1 MGYLNL
7 NHLPKQQILSLFSIP
22 IALNESVL
30 TVFFMLSLKINH
42 HGYYCRN
49 YITSPGT
56 YPISSQASLMEQS
69 TCWRQHESF
78 PRSATAALKGL
89 SGNREFCH

>member
-30 TVFFMLSLKINH
+30 TVFFMLSLKL
-42 HGYYCRN
+42 
-49 YITSPGT
+49 ITMAT
-56 YPISSQASLMEQS
+56 
-69 TCWRQHESF
+69 
-78 PRSATAALKGL
+78 TAAIISPALGHTQSARKPVSWSNLLVGASMNL
-89 SGNREFCH
+89 FQGQLPRR